1 MANITTIQE
10 TECIGSSLKTINTNF
25 SNLNQEITNDTT
37 QISTLSSFVSNIGT
51 TVSLSSN
58 FVYSIYADNTNRSTG
73 MTNVWQD
80 VFIDS
85 SRTPLRISYNNNTS
99 NTYTV
104 LLQGKIYA
112 RNVAMAATS
121 FYRLAQFNS
130 TTNAVVGTA
139 DTPISVIDTAACEGN
154 VSYSHAYNTVLQSV
168 FTIQP
173 NTYYV
178 FGLQTWVPN
187 VGAGGYSNSGGG
199 VQINGWQTNGKDVW
213 PINSVAPY
221 TATGASAN
229 ASAMGYTD
237 SSNSIGVYSY
247 LKLIVI

>member
-1 MANITTIQE
+1 MATITTIQE

-25 SNLNQEITNDTT
+25 SNLNQEITDDTT
-37 QISTLSSFVSNIGT
+37 RINTLSSFVSNIGT

-58 FVYSIYADNTNRSTG
+58 FVYSIYADNGGRVSAA
-73 MTNVWQD
+73 MTNTWQD
-80 VFIDS
+80 VFVDS

-104 LLQGKIYA
+104 LLQGKVYA
-112 RNVAMAATS
+112 RNYTMAATS
-121 FYRLAQFNS
+121 FFRLAQFSS

-139 DTPISVIDTAACEGN
+139 DAPIAVIDTAACEGN

-173 NTYYV
+173 NTTYV
-178 FGLQTWVPN
+178 FGLQTWVPSS
-187 VGAGGYSNSGGG
+187 GAGSNGGL
-199 VQINGWQTNGKDVW
+199 QINGWQTNSKDAW
-213 PINSVAPY
+213 PTNYNPSSY
-221 TATGASAN
+221 TASYAN
-229 ASAMGYTD
+229 ASVMGYTD

>member
-1 MANITTIQE
+1 MATITTIQE
-10 TECIGSSLKTINTNF
+10 TECIGTSLKTINDNF
-25 SNLNQEITNDTT
+25 SNLNQEIINDTT
-37 QISTLSSFVSNIGT
+37 NIATLSSYIAPIGT

-58 FVYSIYADNTNRSTG
+58 FVYSIYADNNATGRISTA
-73 MTNVWQD
+73 MTNTWQD
-80 VFIDS
+80 VFVNS

-99 NTYTV
+99 YTYTV

-112 RNVAMAATS
+112 RNYGMAATS
-121 FYRLAQFNS
+121 FFRLAQFSS

-139 DTPISVIDTAACEGN
+139 DAPIAVIDTAACEGN

-173 NTYYV
+173 NTSYV
-178 FGLQTWVPN
+178 FGLQTWVPST
-187 VGAGGYSNSGGG
+187 GAMNGGG
-199 VQINGWQTNGKDVW
+199 LQINGWQTNSKDAW
-213 PINSVAPY
+213 PTNYNPLSY
-221 TATGASAN
+221 TSSSAN
-229 ASAMGYTD
+229 ATTMGYTD